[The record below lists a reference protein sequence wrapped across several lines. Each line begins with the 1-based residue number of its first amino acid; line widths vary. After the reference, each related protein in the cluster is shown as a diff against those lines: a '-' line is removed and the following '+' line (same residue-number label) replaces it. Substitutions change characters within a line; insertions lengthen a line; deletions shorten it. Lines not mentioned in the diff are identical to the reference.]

1 MGCQYKRAYDNRE
14 VKLVIASESARAV
27 LFKFCTNNL
36 EAYKS
41 PAGKNSYR
49 QDFYIWP
56 GYRDSLSF
64 EDEMLKMN
72 IENLFFSTWILKTLT
87 ICLPLSILY
96 MFLFEIYMFVL

>member
-36 EAYKS
+36 VAYKS
-41 PAGKNSYR
+41 PAGKHSYR

-64 EDEMLKMN
+64 EDEMLKKHRKSLFQY
-72 IENLFFSTWILKTLT
+72 IDFENVNNLLT
-87 ICLPLSILY
+87 FVDI
-96 MFLFEIYMFVL
+96 IYVSF